1 MSEIKHPTWIEINL
15 SAIEKN
21 MEYVLKKTGAD
32 VMAVVKTNA
41 YGYGGVEV
49 AKTVLKAG
57 ATWLAVVRCGEIF
70 RLREAGIEA
79 PIMVFGGATPGEVD
93 LAIQQDATLPVYD
106 LELAGVFSLRA
117 QELGKRLRVHV
128 KVDTGLG
135 RFGVF
140 PDDALDFT
148 RSVLEM
154 PGLDLEGIFSHFAVA
169 DEAGHSL
176 TPLQIRRF
184 KRSVQSLNEAGIFP
198 KWVHLANSPGILHE
212 PDAYFNLVRAG
223 SVLYGLGDMED
234 ARVFSSGLQPAFT
247 WKAQLMSCKRFPA
260 GWKIGYGQTYETY
273 EGEVIGVVPVG
284 HGDGFLRMPGNEVLV
299 GGRKAPV
306 VGKVCMD
313 QFMISL
319 PKMYPL
325 GTEVVLVGEQRGQRI
340 SPQEVA
346 RRWGSSTTAA
356 TNINQ
361 RVPRLYVRD

>member
-1 MSEIKHPTWIEINL
+1 MNTITHPTWIEINL
-15 SAIEKN
+15 PAIANNTK
-21 MEYVLKKTGAD
+21 YVLEKTG
-32 VMAVVKTNA
+32 VEVLAVVKTNA
-41 YGYGGVEV
+41 YGHGAVEV

-57 ATWLAVVRCGEIF
+57 ATWLAVVRCGEIS
-70 RLREAGIEA
+70 RLREAGIVV
-79 PIMVFGGATPGEVD
+79 PIMVFGGATPREVD

-106 LELAGVFSLRA
+106 LELAQLFSRRA

-148 RSVLEM
+148 RRVLEM
-154 PGLDLEGIFSHFAVA
+154 PGLELEGIFSHFAVA
-169 DEAGHSL
+169 DEAGHPL

-198 KWVHLANSPGILHE
+198 QWVHLANSPGILHE
-212 PDAYFNLVRAG
+212 TRAYFNLVRAG
-223 SVLYGLGDMED
+223 GILYGLGDMED
-234 ARVFSSGLQPAFT
+234 ERGFPSGLQPAFT
-247 WKAQLMSCKRFPA
+247 WKAQLMSCKRFPG
-260 GWKIGYGQTYETY
+260 GWKIGYGQTYEAS

-299 GGRKAPV
+299 DGRKVPV

-319 PKMYPL
+319 PKMCPL
-325 GTEVVLVGEQRGQRI
+325 GTEVVLVGEQGDESI

-346 RRWGSSTTAA
+346 RRWGSSTTVA
-356 TNINQ
+356 TNISQ
-361 RVPRLYVRD
+361 RVPRVYIRN

>member
-1 MSEIKHPTWIEINL
+1 MRNSKHPTWININL
-15 SAIEKN
+15 SAIENNTK
-21 MEYVLKKTGAD
+21 YVLKKTGVD

-41 YGYGGVEV
+41 YGYGAVEV
-49 AKTVLKAG
+49 SKTALKAG
-57 ATWLAVVRCGEIF
+57 ATWLAVVRCEEIS
-70 RLREAGIEA
+70 RLRDAGINA

-93 LAIQQDATLPVYD
+93 LAIEQDATLPVYD
-106 LELAGVFSLRA
+106 LELAQVFSRRA

-148 RSVLEM
+148 RRVLEM
-154 PGLDLEGIFSHFAVA
+154 PGLVLDGIFSHFAVA
-169 DEAGHSL
+169 DVNGHPL
-176 TPLQIRRF
+176 TALQIRRF
-184 KRSVQSLNEAGIFP
+184 KGAVQSLNEAGIFP
-198 KWVHLANSPGILHE
+198 RWVHLANSPGILHQ
-212 PDAYFNLVRAG
+212 PQAYFNLVRAG
-223 SVLYGLGDMED
+223 GVLFGLGDVED
-234 ARVFSSGLQPAFT
+234 ERGFPSNLQPAFT

-260 GWKIGYGQTYETY
+260 GWKIGYGQTYETS

-284 HGDGFLRMPGNEVLV
+284 HGDGFLRNPGNEVLV
-299 GGRKAPV
+299 DGRKVPV

-313 QFMISL
+313 QSMISL

-325 GTEVVLVGEQRGQRI
+325 GTEVVLVGEQGDERI
-340 SPQEVA
+340 TPQEVA

-361 RVPRLYVRD
+361 RVPRVYIRD